1 MSAVVRRRDQY
12 HWPVLRSRSTFISQS
27 EGGKQR
33 DTMRRERVAG
43 WTRTLAR
50 TAGDGGAAVSA
61 QDRKNLA
68 EIGSAAKAGLLAE
81 VNKGALARLVREGQV
96 VVLKKGQRLF
106 NEGETLKHLFLI
118 LAGRMK
124 LTKTDVQGRQLL
136 MMVLG
141 PGTILGV
148 PSIYAGSDY
157 FFNADMLDAGRVLR
171 FEPRLFRELMED
183 QRGLSYRV
191 IEHTAFLLK
200 DAWERNFSNSIKYG
214 RERLA
219 EEILKKLGPPQKLK
233 ELSEPVSIRLNRTEL
248 AEMTGMAKET
258 VSRLL
263 KGLAHKRA
271 VSIHGREVRVLSIRL
286 LAQIAGLPL

>member
-1 MSAVVRRRDQY
+1 MSAA
-12 HWPVLRSRSTFISQS
+12 
-27 EGGKQR
+27 
-33 DTMRRERVAG
+33 ER
-43 WTRTLAR
+43 
-50 TAGDGGAAVSA
+50 
-61 QDRKNLA
+61 QNLV
-68 EIGSAAKAGLLAE
+68 EINAAAKAGILAE
-81 VNKGALARLVREGQV
+81 LDRRAVARLARDGQV

-106 NEGETLKHLFLI
+106 NEGETLKHLYLV
-118 LAGRMK
+118 LVGRMK

-141 PGTILGV
+141 PGNVLGV
-148 PSIYAGSDY
+148 PSLYAGSDY

-171 FEPRLFRELMED
+171 FDPKLFREFLTD

-200 DAWERNFSNSIKYG
+200 EAWERNFSNSIKYG

-219 EEILKKLGPPQKLK
+219 EEILKKLGPPQKVR
-233 ELSEPVSIRLNRTEL
+233 EQTEPISIRLNRTEL

-271 VSIHGREVRVLSIRL
+271 VSIHGREVRILSVRL
-286 LAQIAGLPL
+286 LSQIAGIPQ